1 MTKRKIN
8 VLDYSSEILKAL
20 SKGILLTVKG
30 DEKVNTMAISWGAL
44 GIEWNKLLFTAYIRE
59 NRYTKAILDKTLDFT
74 INIPLDKM
82 DSKVFNIYGTK
93 SGRDIDKIKEANLTL
108 VDSEIVSSP
117 AIKELPITLECKVLY
132 KQKQVLENLPDDI
145 VKRDYPQDVD
155 GSAVGANRD
164 PHTAYYAEIVAAY
177 IIEE

>member
-8 VLDYSSEILKAL
+8 VLDCSSEILKAL

-30 DEKVNTMAISWGAL
+30 EEKVNTMAISWGAL
-44 GIEWNKLLFTAYIRE
+44 GIEWNKLIFITYIRE

-82 DSKVFNIYGTK
+82 DAKIFSVCGTK

-108 VDSEIVSSP
+108 VNAEIISSP

-132 KQKQVLENLPDDI
+132 KQRQVLENLPNEI
-145 VKRDYPQDVD
+145 VKRDYPQDVE
-155 GSAVGANRD
+155 GTFVGANRD

>member
-1 MTKRKIN
+1 MNKRKIN

-30 DEKVNTMAISWGAL
+30 EEKVNTMAISWGAL

-82 DSKVFNIYGTK
+82 DAKIFSVCGTK
-93 SGRDIDKIKEANLTL
+93 SGRDVDKIKEANLTL
-108 VDSEIVSSP
+108 VNAEIISSP
-117 AIKELPITLECKVLY
+117 AIKELPITLECKVSY
-132 KQKQVLENLPDDI
+132 KQRQVLENLPNEI
-145 VKRDYPQDVD
+145 VKRDYPQDVE
-155 GSAVGANRD
+155 GTFVGANRD

>member
-1 MTKRKIN
+1 MNKRKIN

-30 DEKVNTMAISWGAL
+30 EEKVNTMAISWGAL

-82 DSKVFNIYGTK
+82 DAKIFSVCGTK
-93 SGRDIDKIKEANLTL
+93 SGRDVDKIKEANLTL
-108 VDSEIVSSP
+108 VNAEIISSP

-132 KQKQVLENLPDDI
+132 KQRQVLENLPNEI
-145 VKRDYPQDVD
+145 VKRDYPQDVE
-155 GSAVGANRD
+155 GTFVGANRD

>member
-30 DEKVNTMAISWGAL
+30 DKKVNTMAISWGAL

-82 DSKVFNIYGTK
+82 DSKVFNISGTK

-117 AIKELPITLECKVLY
+117 AIKELPLTLECKVIY
-132 KQKQVLENLPDDI
+132 KQKQDENAIPKEI
-145 VKRDYPQDVD
+145 KEKNYPENVS
-155 GSAVGANRD
+155 GEFYGANRD
-164 PHTAYYAEIVAAY
+164 YHTAYYGEIVSAY
-177 IIEE
+177 IIE